1 MTRGSILE
9 YVAAIR
15 DRYFS
20 AVKTEKT
27 KILDEF
33 IEVTRQHR
41 KSAIRLLHRPPGQKL
56 DKRRGRRPQ
65 YSAAAVR
72 ALKIVWEIESC
83 ICGKR
88 LKPFLPELIPV
99 LRRHGELAII
109 APVEAELCRMSAST
123 IDRLSRPWRRVERPR
138 RFSTT
143 KPGSLLKKAIPIRTF
158 ADWQENRPGFV
169 EADLVAHCGNSTG
182 GFFLN
187 TLSTVDVFTGWSECV
202 AVWGKGQER
211 VGGAIHEVER
221 RLPFPLL
228 GLDSDNGSEFINENL
243 LSYCRRNKITF
254 TRARSNKKNDNCYV
268 EQKNWTAVR
277 QVIGYDRY
285 ASREALECMNRI
297 YLTLRLYVNFF
308 LPVMKLASKRR
319 DGAKVHKVYDLPR
332 TPYQRLLE
340 AGVLNESKQQQ
351 LAATYYGLNPA
362 LLQRQLEG
370 HIERLYTL
378 IERPAPVAPPK
389 SADTSPKV
397 TALVTQ

>member
-9 YVAAIR
+9 YMAAIR
-15 DRYFS
+15 ERYFGG
-20 AVKTEKT
+20 AKKEKT
-27 KILDEF
+27 QILDEF
-33 IEVTRQHR
+33 TKVTGQHR
-41 KSAIRLLHRPPGQKL
+41 KSAIRLLHRSKRPKL
-56 DKRRGRRPQ
+56 AKRQGRRPQ

-72 ALKIVWEIESC
+72 ALKVAWEVEGC

-99 LRRHGELAII
+99 LRRHGELGII

-123 IDRLSRPWRRVERPR
+123 IDRLSRPWRRLERPR
-138 RFSTT
+138 GFSTT
-143 KPGSLLKKAIPIRTF
+143 KPGSLLKKGIPIRTF
-158 ADWQENRPGFV
+158 ADWQENRPGFL
-169 EADLVAHCGNSTG
+169 EADLVAHCGDSTG

-202 AVWGKGQER
+202 GVWGKGQDR
-211 VGGAIHEVER
+211 VGGAIHEVQR

-243 LSYCRRNKITF
+243 LSYCRRNNITF
-254 TRARSNKKNDNCYV
+254 TRARSNKKNDSCYV

-285 ASREALECMNRI
+285 SSRVALECLNRI
-297 YLTLRLYVNFF
+297 YLIQRLYVNFF
-308 LPVMKLASKRR
+308 QPVMKLVSKTR

-340 AGVLNESKQQQ
+340 AGVLSESKRQE
-351 LAATYYGLNPA
+351 LATIYHGLNPA
-362 LLQRQLEG
+362 LLKRQLED
-370 HIERLYTL
+370 HVERLQAL
-378 IERPAPVAPPK
+378 KERPAPAAPPK
-389 SADTSPKV
+389 SAERSPKV
-397 TALVTQ
+397 TLLVTQ